1 MILKAELETLKKKY
15 HQLIDIHSKLKIQMD
30 KVSVGTQTE
39 VRIYVCVFT
48 IYEYI
53 QSNVI

>member
-1 MILKAELETLKKKY
+1 MILKAELEKLKQKY

-39 VRIYVCVFT
+39 VHTYM
-48 IYEYI
+48 YL
-53 QSNVI
+53 Q